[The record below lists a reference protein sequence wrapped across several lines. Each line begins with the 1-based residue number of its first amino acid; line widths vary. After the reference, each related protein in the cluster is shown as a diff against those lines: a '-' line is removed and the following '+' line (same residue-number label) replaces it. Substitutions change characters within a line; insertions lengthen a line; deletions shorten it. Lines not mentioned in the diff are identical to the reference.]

1 MKAQFMLSAP
11 LRGMTFD
18 KIKSVGALVG
28 LAYACAKEDE
38 SKALSGDG
46 SELAANP
53 ISGML

>member
-1 MKAQFMLSAP
+1 MLSAP